1 MAATTQSE
9 PDGKQR
15 VRGRRQRRP
24 RLGSRARN
32 AGRPSIVWALPAT
45 FYFAIFALVPL
56 VVVVWLSFT
65 NWGGIGSPQWAG
77 LANWKALV
85 SDPIMRKSIWLMLL
99 LTVLGVVTQTIISI
113 PLGVWAAGY
122 ERNRAVLTALYF
134 IPLLMSSAA
143 IAIVWRALLDP
154 NFGIPSQM
162 HWLFGSGNL
171 FGTGPDAIGVLT
183 FVAMWQWTP
192 LYTLIYQGGAR
203 AIPAQLYEAASL
215 DGAGRVRQFFTITI
229 PQLRNT
235 IITSFILM
243 VIGGMTAFESILILT
258 GGGPGYSTTSTA
270 YYMYEKAFQ
279 RFQYGQG
286 AAIAVVL
293 VIIASVIGLVI
304 TKVTGYDR
312 MASAQEGI

>member
-1 MAATTQSE
+1 MAAITQAERGGS
-9 PDGKQR
+9 QQ
-15 VRGRRQRRP
+15 VSGRRRRRP
-24 RLGSRARN
+24 HLRSHAQNIGHP
-32 AGRPSIVWALPAT
+32 GIIWALPAT
-45 FYFAIFALVPL
+45 IYFAIFALLPL

-65 NWGGIGSPQWAG
+65 EWGGIGSPHWVG
-77 LANWKALV
+77 GANWKALATD
-85 SDPIMRKSIWLMLL
+85 SIMRQSIWLMLL
-99 LTVLGVVTQTIISI
+99 LTALSVVTQTLVAL
-113 PLGVWAAGY
+113 PLGVWAAGFQ
-122 ERNRAVLTALYF
+122 RNRAVLTALYF

-171 FGTGPDAIGVLT
+171 FGHAGDAIGVLT

-203 AIPAQLYEAASL
+203 AIPAQIYEAASI
-215 DGAGRVRQFFTITI
+215 DGAGRVRQFFTITL

-235 IITSFILM
+235 IVTSLILM

-258 GGGPGYSTTSTA
+258 QGEPGYSTTTTA
-270 YYMYEKAFQ
+270 YYMYSKAFL

-286 AAIAVVL
+286 SVIAVVL
-293 VIIASVIGLVI
+293 VVVATAIGLLI
-304 TKVTGYDR
+304 TKWTGYDK